1 MPELPEVQT
10 VVDNLNSI
18 GIAGSA
24 ITRASVYWPK
34 TVAGMAPAKF
44 RKQIKGL
51 TIREFSRRGKYIV
64 VRLSQGWT
72 LLIHLRMTG
81 RLNWS
86 AGGTRRGK
94 HEQVVLQLDQ
104 TSELRFHDTRK
115 FGRLFLTQ
123 APETILAKIG
133 PEPLEPS
140 FTRKRLH
147 NMLQGKSRQ
156 MKPLLLDQTF
166 IAGLGNIYV
175 DEALWSARIH
185 PRRISSSLTDNEI
198 AALHRAIRL
207 VLRRGVK
214 NMGTSLGTGKG
225 NFYSVAGHKGRNADE
240 LKVFRRTGDACPRCN
255 TVIERLNVAQRGT
268 HICPLCQKS
277 NRAARLGIGARR
289 PKPQKTG
296 PT

>member
-1 MPELPEVQT
+1 VPELPEVQT
-10 VVDNLNSI
+10 VVDNLNAI

-34 TVAGMAPAKF
+34 TVAGMAPARF
-44 RKQIKGL
+44 RRRIKGL
-51 TIREFSRRGKYIV
+51 TIREISRRGKYIV

-81 RLNWS
+81 RLNW
-86 AGGTRRGK
+86 AARGTRRGK
-94 HEQVVLQLDQ
+94 HEHVVLQLGQAND
-104 TSELRFHDTRK
+104 LRFHDTRK

-123 APETILAKIG
+123 TPETILAKIG
-133 PEPLEPS
+133 PEPLETS

-175 DEALWSARIH
+175 DEALWAARIH
-185 PRRISSSLTDNEI
+185 PLRISSSLAKNEI

-207 VLRRGVK
+207 VLRRGLK

-225 NFYSVAGHKGRNADE
+225 NFYSVAGRKGRNADE
-240 LKVFRRTGDACPRCN
+240 LKVFRRTGEACPRCK
-255 TVIERLNVAQRGT
+255 TVIERLNIAQRGT
-268 HICPLCQKS
+268 HICPLCQS
-277 NRAARLGIGARR
+277 PAV
-289 PKPQKTG
+289 
-296 PT
+296 

>member
-10 VVDNLNSI
+10 VVDNLNAI
-18 GIAGSA
+18 GIAGST

-34 TVAGMAPAKF
+34 TVAGMAPARF

-51 TIREFSRRGKYIV
+51 AIREVSRRGKYIV

-81 RLNWS
+81 RLNW
-86 AGGTRRGK
+86 AARATRRGK
-94 HEQVVLQLDQ
+94 HEHVVLQMDQ
-104 TSELRFHDTRK
+104 TNELRFHDTRK
-115 FGRLFLTQ
+115 FGRLFLIQT
-123 APETILAKIG
+123 PETILAKIG
-133 PEPLEPS
+133 PEPLEAS

-156 MKPLLLDQTF
+156 VKPLLLDQTF

-175 DEALWSARIH
+175 DEALWEARIH
-185 PRRISSSLTDNEI
+185 PRRISSSFTENEI
-198 AALHRAIRL
+198 GALHRAIRL
-207 VLRRGVK
+207 VLRRGLK

-225 NFYSVAGHKGRNADE
+225 NFYSVAGRKGRNADE
-240 LKVFRRTGDACPRCN
+240 LKVFRRVGEACPRCK

-268 HICPLCQKS
+268 HICPLCQS
-277 NRAARLGIGARR
+277 SPNAV
-289 PKPQKTG
+289 
-296 PT
+296 